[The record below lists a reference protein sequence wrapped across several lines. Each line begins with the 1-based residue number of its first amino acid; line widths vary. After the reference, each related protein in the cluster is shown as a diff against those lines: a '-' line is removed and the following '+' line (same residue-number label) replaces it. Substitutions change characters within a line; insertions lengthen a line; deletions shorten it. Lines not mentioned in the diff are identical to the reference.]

1 MEMLCGSTL
10 CCVVF
15 GVRDHEIS
23 LQLLL
28 YGEMAINSKH
38 RYCKHRLMIVG
49 LHSEADSN
57 FICDAYVFNFV
68 VVCMYVLC

>member
-38 RYCKHRLMIVG
+38 RYCKHRLMIC
-49 LHSEADSN
+49 SWIT
-57 FICDAYVFNFV
+57 F
-68 VVCMYVLC
+68 